1 MSAKVK
7 KKWTRCS
14 NLTLYALSAVQ
25 KKHFCHLRVD
35 WLSL

>member
-7 KKWTRCS
+7 KKWTCCS

-25 KKHFCHLRVD
+25 KTIFAI
-35 WLSL
+35 

>member
-7 KKWTRCS
+7 TKWTRCS

-25 KKHFCHLRVD
+25 KTIFAI
-35 WLSL
+35 